1 MSRIAALSAVIEAVN
16 KSNSR
21 RVFPSS
27 QRRGGRASLI
37 DGAPGAKRE
46 PDRAKPQLMV
56 GSANLFSPE
65 DLAELT
71 TITASRYRARA
82 SRPSAAL
89 SVASHLR
96 LMPQPP
102 LLCEEG
108 NILPTAPTVAP
119 GQGFSYSR
127 SPFSPIAG
135 CPRRAVVS
143 GHHVEGRETRT

>member
-56 GSANLFSPE
+56 SSAKLFSQLLVVAVGMAITGHPPHRSE
-65 DLAELT
+65 RTGFPYSALA
-71 TITASRYRARA
+71 
-82 SRPSAAL
+82 
-89 SVASHLR
+89 
-96 LMPQPP
+96 
-102 LLCEEG
+102 
-108 NILPTAPTVAP
+108 
-119 GQGFSYSR
+119 
-127 SPFSPIAG
+127 
-135 CPRRAVVS
+135 S
-143 GHHVEGRETRT
+143 GHPPKRADG

>member
-65 DLAELT
+65 DFAELT

-102 LLCEEG
+102 LLCEAFCVPHFLLDTGEM
-108 NILPTAPTVAP
+108 IL
-119 GQGFSYSR
+119 
-127 SPFSPIAG
+127 
-135 CPRRAVVS
+135 
-143 GHHVEGRETRT
+143 

>member
-56 GSANLFSPE
+56 SSEKLFRPE
-65 DLAELT
+65 DFAELT

-89 SVASHLR
+89 SVASQLLVVAVGMAITGH
-96 LMPQPP
+96 PP
-102 LLCEEG
+102 HRSER
-108 NILPTAPTVAP
+108 T
-119 GQGFSYSR
+119 GFPYS
-127 SPFSPIAG
+127 AL
-135 CPRRAVVS
+135 AS
-143 GHHVEGRETRT
+143 GHPPKRADG